1 MKYIVKNHFVRI
13 LLTRDCTLKW
23 LVLWEIYN
31 IIIYF
36 IRRDIEKCQSLNFY
50 TDLIIPHLDTS
61 YFILLELVSTCIS

>member
-36 IRRDIEKCQSLNFY
+36 IRRDIEKCQSLSFY